1 MGAVSPIAHF
11 AHLALSP
18 LSNTKIV
25 EKRYLY
31 SIFDEAPPS
40 NKTTIPS
47 STDRHILRSPA
58 FDRPHVFHKTSNLA
72 RTSPRAHISSAIER
86 TLLNMASVIILRY
99 NDDAHLVPKPADYA
113 TLISVAR
120 AKFPELHEVDNDSIV
135 FHFTPEWFNSE
146 VKLDRDAFAE
156 VHNRAVL
163 RITTTAT
170 VPAQHLGKNDIIQ
183 AGDLADS
190 HSYDVPP
197 DAIIRLCVIDGKCM
211 VNPRYL
217 HARMW

>member
-1 MGAVSPIAHF
+1 
-11 AHLALSP
+11 
-18 LSNTKIV
+18 
-25 EKRYLY
+25 
-31 SIFDEAPPS
+31 
-40 NKTTIPS
+40 
-47 STDRHILRSPA
+47 
-58 FDRPHVFHKTSNLA
+58 
-72 RTSPRAHISSAIER
+72 
-86 TLLNMASVIILRY
+86 MASVIILRY
-99 NDDAHLVPKPADYA
+99 NDDAHLVPQPADYA
-113 TLISVAR
+113 TLIRVAR

-190 HSYDVPP
+190 HSYDIPP